1 MRGGMAPSRGRLTS
15 GQGPSRLA
23 GAGIGAWGARAPRA
37 NGFPPLW
44 RWASATASPPF
55 CVAASLTHTLGACG
69 MDASASACAAAD
81 AAARAPA
88 VALTASCASDACA
101 GVAVATFIAE
111 ATAAKS
117 AMAKPPWPEKR
128 SARRERAQ
136 RRMVAEGGGAGE
148 AWQRR
153 GMISAGAAHSPL
165 LPVPLEKVPPRRMTW
180 HRRTARLSASAAGQ
194 DAPWLVSARL
204 AKAPRRS
211 WHEAPDGTGAGSNLN
226 RLVARTSESTLQ
238 TWQVQSNRI

>member
-1 MRGGMAPSRGRLTS
+1 MHAVIPRGGCSLLTAQPISTRRRHAATQRGGMRGGMAPSRGRLTS

-136 RRMVAEGGGAGE
+136 RRMVAEGGGQAK
-148 AWQRR
+148 R
-153 GMISAGAAHSPL
+153 GSAG
-165 LPVPLEKVPPRRMTW
+165 V
-180 HRRTARLSASAAGQ
+180 
-194 DAPWLVSARL
+194 
-204 AKAPRRS
+204 
-211 WHEAPDGTGAGSNLN
+211 
-226 RLVARTSESTLQ
+226 
-238 TWQVQSNRI
+238 